1 MTHPDA
7 SDSAPGAAATPARAP
22 ELTGA
27 QRRFLRG
34 RANPLKPLVHVGASG
49 LTEGVIAA
57 TDRALLDH
65 ELVKVRLHQPDDKHA
80 AADELAARTGAA
92 LAGVIGHTVILYR
105 PHPDEPRLRLP

>member
-1 MTHPDA
+1 MTPPEA
-7 SDSAPGAAATPARAP
+7 PDSAQSGASAPAPGP
-22 ELTGA
+22 ELNGA

-34 RANPLKPLVHVGASG
+34 RANPLRPLIHVGASG
-49 LTEGVIAA
+49 LTDGVIAA

-105 PHPDEPRLRLP
+105 PHPEKPRIQLP